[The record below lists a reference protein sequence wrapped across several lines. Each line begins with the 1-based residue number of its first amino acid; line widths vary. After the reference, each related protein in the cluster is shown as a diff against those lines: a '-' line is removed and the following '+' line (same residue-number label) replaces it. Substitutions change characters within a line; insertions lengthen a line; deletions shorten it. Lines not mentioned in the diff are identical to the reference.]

1 MTAGFSVA
9 ARVGLLLAAGFAAIS
24 TLGTTAPAG

>member
-9 ARVGLLLAAGFAAIS
+9 AKVLLTGEMSRVEVWLVA
-24 TLGTTAPAG
+24 LGD